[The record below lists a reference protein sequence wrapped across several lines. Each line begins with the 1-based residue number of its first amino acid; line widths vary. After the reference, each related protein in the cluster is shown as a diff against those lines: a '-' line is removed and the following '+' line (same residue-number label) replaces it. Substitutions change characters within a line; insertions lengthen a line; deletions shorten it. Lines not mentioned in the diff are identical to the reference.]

1 MQKAPSYVSG
11 TSDAP
16 LLGMTI
22 GQALDRARVQW
33 GEREALVSPSH
44 GVRLTW
50 REFADQVDA
59 LARASSR
66 SASNAATGSA
76 SGRSIGRNGR

>member
-22 GQALDRARVQW
+22 GQALDLAKANW

-44 GVRLTW
+44 GVRFTW
-50 REFADQVDA
+50 RDILENPSEVVAT
-59 LARASSR
+59 LARLLATASADPLR
-66 SASNAATGSA
+66 
-76 SGRSIGRNGR
+76 RLR